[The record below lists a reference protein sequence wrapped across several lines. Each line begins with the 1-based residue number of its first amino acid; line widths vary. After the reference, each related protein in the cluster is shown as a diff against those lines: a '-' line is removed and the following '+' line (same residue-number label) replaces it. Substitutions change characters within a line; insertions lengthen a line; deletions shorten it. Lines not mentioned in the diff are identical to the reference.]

1 MPVAEYIAK
10 FEEFM
15 LRCDIREDQRMT
27 LSRFRSGLRLEL
39 QRELIPH
46 TVNTLERVFQKVQ
59 ELEKY
64 LKSSNI
70 VKRVDPYKSD
80 FRAGTSGTKPNAT
93 CKGFTMT
100 SSEDSYEP
108 QQPAEDCGNDFEAPH
123 PTLSVVRCT
132 LVQPRKET
140 EDWHR
145 TSIFHTYIKSGDK
158 DWKVIID
165 NGSCI
170 NVVSTLTVS
179 RLGLSTEEH
188 PEPHKVAWIDNTSS
202 IPVTQ

>member
-15 LRCDIREDQRMT
+15 LRCDIREDRRMT
-27 LSRFRSGLRLEL
+27 LSQFRSGLRPEL

-70 VKRVDPYKSD
+70 VKKRS
-80 FRAGTSGTKPNAT
+80 TSGYTINIINIDKQTDDQDN
-93 CKGFTMT
+93 FE
-100 SSEDSYEP
+100 EDSYEP

-132 LVQPRKET
+132 LAQPRKEN
-140 EDWHR
+140 EDWSR

-170 NVVSTLTVS
+170 NVVSTLIVS
-179 RLGLSTEEH
+179 HLGLSTEEH